1 MFLIK
6 IVSSHFAQ
14 LNSLNLEMSAVAAA
28 AAAMPDHSS
37 IVHIQDGLTII
48 PGCDDDMH
56 EVPLSDDTVAGEH
69 EADDE
74 DDDHLTP
81 LMMDNHTVLEHQE
94 TFKSITRLID
104 VADRIHEIV
113 EFKPAAYKSQS
124 PPPPPVVDSATHTIQ
139 RKNSQESSISDGSFD
154 ESPVHQ
160 RRQSG
165 YMSSSSSD
173 ENAKDSGC
181 DVTGNHT
188 SGSDGNEQPTTQQRK
203 KSSGDGDEDGV
214 ADDSTPI
221 EIPDDDLAEKI
232 VQQVEFYFS
241 NENILKDAFLLKH
254 VRRNKEGFVSLK
266 LISSFKRVR
275 QLTKDWRVVG
285 YAIKLKS
292 VNIEPNELGTKVRR
306 LEPLPVFDET
316 MPSRTVVATDLPVDK
331 ITIERV
337 SDLFS
342 KCGEIALIRIL
353 RPGGSIPTDV
363 RQFYNKHPELHER
376 ECALVEFVESH
387 SARAALELDGIQT
400 FEMVAPKKK
409 TGKKATSTSVSK
421 IVENYKYPSYTESE
435 RSRGGGDGGA
445 DFKYHI
451 RRNSSG
457 FFVKNDMSN
466 GGGGGQHVC
475 QHLYRKPS
483 YGQAPEGCEH
493 FTPAG
498 RRSSNCSI
506 GSANDMMIRKYSNCS
521 DGFCSSDAS
530 SRRPSMCSA
539 GDSAIRRTSNC
550 SQASSTP
557 DSSVVPPSYRRSSN
571 CSSEYCACSMRR
583 HQPAQCDSYRRIS
596 QCSNGSEQPLL
607 QRRFSATS
615 NSLFE
620 RRTSVDSQGRRIS
633 FDNDFER
640 KMSSG
645 SFEMHRKLSNGFE
658 RKLSMGDKFYDSRKM
673 STDSGYDRR
682 CSISSMASD
691 YSGAPRSRTN
701 SVITGTTSAVAPPP
715 KAEILVRTPI
725 GPDGSKGFGSRARK
739 FGHVI
744 GPV

>member
-1 MFLIK
+1 MM
-6 IVSSHFAQ
+6 A
-14 LNSLNLEMSAVAAA
+14 
-28 AAAMPDHSS
+28 DHSS
-37 IVHIQDGLTII
+37 IVHIQDSLIDAA
-48 PGCDDDMH
+48 GCDDLH
-56 EVPLSDDTVAGEH
+56 EVPLAAVEH

-104 VADRIHEIV
+104 VADRIHEIA
-113 EFKPAAYKSQS
+113 EFKPAAYKSVS
-124 PPPPPVVDSATHTIQ
+124 PPPPLSLAHPIL
-139 RKNSQESSISDGSFD
+139 RKDSQESDGSFDRNSFD

-165 YMSSSSSD
+165 YISSSSSD

-181 DVTGNHT
+181 DVTGGIT
-188 SGSDGNEQPTTQQRK
+188 DGSTGDEKRPSK
-203 KSSGDGDEDGV
+203 KSSATGDDGDDGAAEDT
-214 ADDSTPI
+214 TPI
-221 EIPDDDLAEKI
+221 EIPDDELAEKI

-292 VNIEPNELGTKVRR
+292 SNIEPNDLGTKVRR
-306 LEPLPVFDET
+306 LEALPVFDET

-331 ITIERV
+331 ITIEKV

-353 RPGGSIPTDV
+353 RPGGSIPADV

-376 ECALVEFVESH
+376 ECALVEFVESQ
-387 SARAALELDGIQT
+387 SARVALELEGIQT

-409 TGKKATSTSVSK
+409 TGKKATASVSK

-435 RSRGGGDGGA
+435 RSRGGDGSG
-445 DFKYHI
+445 DFKYNI

-457 FFVKNDMSN
+457 FFVKNDS
-466 GGGGGQHVC
+466 GHVC

-483 YGQAPEGCEH
+483 FGQAPPEGCEH

-506 GSANDMMIRKYSNCS
+506 GSANDMLIRKYSNCS
-521 DGFCSSDAS
+521 DGFCSSSDAS
-530 SRRPSMCSA
+530 RRQSMCSA
-539 GDSAIRRTSNC
+539 ELSTRRASNC
-550 SQASSTP
+550 SSTDAP
-557 DSSVVPPSYRRSSN
+557 LAPFRRSSN
-571 CSSEYCACSMRR
+571 CSAEFCPCSMRR
-583 HQPAQCDSYRRIS
+583 QSSQCENYRRTS
-596 QCSNGSEQPLL
+596 QCSSDQP

-633 FDNDFER
+633 FDNDFDR
-640 KMSSG
+640 KLSSG
-645 SFEMHRKLSNGFE
+645 SFGNGFEMHRKISSNGFE
-658 RKLSMGDKFYDSRKM
+658 RKLSSDKFFDSRKM
-673 STDSGYDRR
+673 SADSGYDRR

-691 YSGAPRSRTN
+691 YSGPSRSRNN
-701 SVITGTTSAVAPPP
+701 SVITGPLITTVVPSAAAT

-739 FGHVI
+739 VGHVI